1 MKTAIQIF
9 LKQTRRGTKR
19 LALQLVLLCVAIAF
33 FVVSLNLYRNS
44 TSNLHAIEEAYTTL
58 ATVGFYGDV
67 DAQGNLVSVSD
78 PSYVGNC
85 LMSLTGNAYDLS
97 PLLEMDMVTGYDL
110 RPRFA
115 AYIPGVDAIGAAGKE
130 IAGDKSVFPVTD
142 EEVFPAN
149 PQNVIRFVLAGD
161 EPVEVGLVR
170 IRLPAMNNILE
181 PPQTEIAVKL
191 LENARGWD
199 VPEEDIL
206 LYFDAY
212 VEDEAAAYAE
222 DIRALNGTDDID
234 KLILYPGVE
243 YVMHVRSAATFV
255 RAEDQKTL
263 VFEQNYRADNLGADP
278 NIWAVK
284 PTQRETPFYQP
295 FNYEN
300 RYESLPLYRYKKYTS
315 AEHYQPF
322 YIQRWDAVQQ
332 DPELLAHWQWLSQ
345 SAVYSGQS
353 FWVTTTNNMESI
365 PAWYAGGMYLNEGRM
380 ITAEEYASGTRVC
393 MVSTRM
399 AEQQGWSVGDT
410 LDMNLYGGHS
420 YVSDTGITMLSCNP
434 LYQKDADGFFDQGIY
449 TIVGIFGQR
458 EISNTGENLPEAY
471 YQPWNT
477 IYVPTNSVQNK
488 PEENTWLIQPSTLTL
503 QLKNGSINE
512 FKAAVEE
519 MGLTEQKTGRY
530 QLKFSYFD
538 QGYDKIKPGL
548 DEMHRNAK
556 VLLGLSS
563 ALLLVTMVLM
573 AYLFAQQH
581 KHSAGILRMLGGSK
595 KQAFTAI
602 LACSVVVAA
611 SGGII
616 GTVLGGALTQ
626 SVGASI
632 LGDAADSA
640 AVALSTGASPAL
652 TTLSGLGCMVLFLA
666 LTAIFTATYIGKEP
680 RQLLPEDKG

>member
-1 MKTAIQIF
+1 MKPAIQIF
-9 LKQTRRGTKR
+9 LKQTRRSTKR
-19 LALQLVLLCVAIAF
+19 LVLQLALLCAVTAF
-33 FVVSLNLYRNS
+33 FVVSLNLYHNS
-44 TSNLHAIEEAYTTL
+44 TSNLRAIERAYTTL

-67 DAQGNLVSVSD
+67 DTRGNLVSVSD
-78 PSYVGNC
+78 PSYVANC
-85 LMSLTGNAYDLS
+85 LMSLTEEDYDLS
-97 PLLEMDMVTGYDL
+97 PLLELDMVTGYDL

-115 AYIPGVDAIGAAGKE
+115 AYISGADAIGAAGRE
-130 IAGDKSVFPVTD
+130 ITGDQSAFQVKD

-170 IRLPAMNNILE
+170 IRIPSMNHMLVD
-181 PPQTEIAVKL
+181 PQTEVAVRL

-199 VPEEDIL
+199 VPKEDIL

-212 VEDEAAAYAE
+212 VEEEAAAYAE
-222 DIRALNGTDDID
+222 ELRALNGTDNID
-234 KLILYPGVE
+234 RLILYPGVE
-243 YVMHVRSAATFV
+243 YIMHVRSAATFL

-263 VFEQNYRADNLGADP
+263 VFEQNHRVDHMGADS
-278 NIWAVK
+278 NVWAVK

-295 FNYEN
+295 FS
-300 RYESLPLYRYKKYTS
+300 YESRSESVPLYRYKKYTP

-399 AEQQGWSVGDT
+399 AEQQGWSIGDT

-420 YVSDTGITMLSCNP
+420 YVSDTGITMLSRNP

-512 FKAAVEE
+512 FKAAVEKL
-519 MGLTEQKTGRY
+519 GLTEQKSGQY
-530 QLKFSYFD
+530 ELKFSYFD
-538 QGYDKIKPGL
+538 QGYSKIQPGL
-548 DEMHRNAK
+548 MEMNRNAK
-556 VLLGLSS
+556 LLLGLS
-563 ALLLVTMVLM
+563 AVLLLVTMVLM
-573 AYLFAQQH
+573 AFLFSRQH

-595 KQAFTAI
+595 GQAFTAI
-602 LACSVVVAA
+602 LACAATVVAA
-611 SGGII
+611 GGVI
-616 GTVLGGALTQ
+616 GTILGGALTQ

-632 LGDAADSA
+632 LGDAETA
-640 AVALSTGASPAL
+640 AVELATGASPVL
-652 TTLSGLGCMVLFLA
+652 TAVSGVGCMVLFLA
-666 LTAIFTATYIGKEP
+666 LTAIFTATYINKEP
-680 RQLLPEDKG
+680 RALLPEDKG